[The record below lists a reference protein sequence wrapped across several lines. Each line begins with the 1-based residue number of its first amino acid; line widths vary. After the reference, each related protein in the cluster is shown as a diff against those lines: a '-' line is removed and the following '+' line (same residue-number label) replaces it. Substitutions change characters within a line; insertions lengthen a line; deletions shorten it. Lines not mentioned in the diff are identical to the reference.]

1 MRSFLTRAAAAI
13 LLALV
18 AASCAS
24 SSMFQLSPDERAGLG
39 LAMDTPLRLLVPRDH
54 SLQTWD
60 RAQEFIDRYS
70 TMKLRSVTDSVLVTY
85 ETAPYQTDP
94 SPVASGSAIRYGYS
108 VSRSSDPDGI
118 QIAVKCTPSSTL
130 GEKDADQNAHIAA
143 YFIKTGQIA
152 CDRCIVR

>member
-1 MRSFLTRAAAAI
+1 VRSLVLRAAAASA
-13 LLALV
+13 LAL
-18 AASCAS
+18 AALSCAS
-24 SSMFQLSPDERAGLG
+24 SSMFQLSVDEQAMLRM
-39 LAMDTPLRLLVPRDH
+39 AMDTPLTIVVPRDR
-54 SLQTWD
+54 SLKTWD

-85 ETAPYQTDP
+85 DSQTYVPDA
-94 SPVASGSAIRYGYS
+94 SPVPAGSGIRYGYS

-118 QIAVKCTPSSTL
+118 RIAVKCTPSSTL

-143 YFIKTGQIA
+143 YYIKTGQIA